1 MTIQGAIMTDSR
13 IAKLAAV
20 LIHYSLEIQPG
31 QQLAI
36 QFDPLGEELML
47 VAYEEAIKAGAHV
60 FVRARYPE
68 TEEIFLKY
76 SSEEQ
81 LDFVSPVRK
90 MLIETFD
97 ALLGIGAQENTRA
110 LSNIDPARQARVAK
124 ASAPISKIF
133 MERSASK
140 ALRWCGTEFPTNASA
155 QEAEMSLREYQ
166 DFVYTAGKLNE
177 GDPVAA
183 WRAEGKRQQMLKE
196 WLEKRSQ
203 VQLKGPDIDLK
214 MSIEGR
220 KFQLADGKY
229 NFPDGEIFTAPVEDS
244 VNGWVR
250 FKYPA
255 IEGGREVNDV
265 ELWFEDGKVI
275 KEQASKNQDYLTAML
290 NTDEGARYLGEWG
303 IGTNYDIP
311 KFTKNMLFDE
321 KLGGTIHLAVGAGYP
336 ETGAKNESGV
346 HWDMLCDMN
355 EGEITVEGDLF
366 YKDGKPLVWE

>member
-1 MTIQGAIMTDSR
+1 MTDLR
-13 IAKLAAV
+13 IAKLANV

-31 QQLAI
+31 QQLSL
-36 QFDPLGEELML
+36 QFFPQGRELML
-47 VAYEEAIKAGAHV
+47 AAYEEAIKAGAHV
-60 FVRARYPE
+60 FVRGIYPE

-76 SSEEQ
+76 ASDEQ
-81 LDFVSPVRK
+81 LDFISPVRR
-90 MLIETFD
+90 MIIESFD
-97 ALLGIGAQENTRA
+97 AVLTIGAEENTRA
-110 LSNIDPARQARVAK
+110 LSSIDPARQARVAK
-124 ASAPISKIF
+124 AGSPVMKIF
-133 MERSASK
+133 MQRSASK

-166 DFVYTAGKLNE
+166 EFVFAAGKLNE
-177 GDPVAA
+177 ADPVAA
-183 WRAEGKRQQMLKE
+183 WQAEGKRQQVLKE
-196 WLEKRSQ
+196 WLEKRSL

-214 MSIEGR
+214 MSIKGR

-255 IEGGREVNDV
+255 IEGGREVHDV

-275 KEQASKNQDYLTAML
+275 KEKASKNQDYLSAML
-290 NTDEGARYLGEWG
+290 NSDEGARYLGEWG
-303 IGTNYDIP
+303 IGTNYDIK

-355 EGEITVEGDLF
+355 ESEIIVDGELF
-366 YKDGKPLVWE
+366 YKDGKPLLWV

>member
-1 MTIQGAIMTDSR
+1 MTDSR
-13 IAKLAAV
+13 IAKLASV
-20 LIHYSLEIQPG
+20 LIHYSLEIEPG
-31 QQLAI
+31 QQLSI
-36 QFDPLGEELML
+36 QFYRLGEELML
-47 VAYEEAIKAGAHV
+47 AAYEEAIKAGAQV
-60 FVRARYPE
+60 FVRAIYPE

-76 SSEEQ
+76 ASDEQ

-90 MLIETFD
+90 MIVETFD
-97 ALLGIGAQENTRA
+97 AILGIGAEENTRA
-110 LSNIDPARQARVAK
+110 LSSIDPARQARVAK
-124 ASAPISKIF
+124 ANAPISKIH
-133 MERSASK
+133 MQRSADK
-140 ALRWCGTEFPTNASA
+140 EMKWCYTEFPTDASA
-155 QEAEMSLREYQ
+155 QEAEMSLREYR
-166 DFVYTAGKLNE
+166 DFVFTAGKLNE
-177 GDPVAA
+177 ADPVAA

-203 VQLKGPDIDLK
+203 AYLIGPDIDLK

-255 IEGGREVNDV
+255 IAGGREVNDV
-265 ELWFEDGKVI
+265 ELWFEDGKVV
-275 KEQASKNQDYLTAML
+275 KEQASKNQEYLTAML
-290 NTDEGARYLGEWG
+290 DTDEGARYLGEWG

-355 EGEITVEGDLF
+355 EAEITVDGDLF